1 MAVYVGSARGDERG
15 KASGGVAGDQA
26 TEVSTQK
33 WYKHSK
39 GWRVFRAKDPA
50 KAKKIAKAMLMA
62 CDNKKVGYDQMQ
74 RSTLYV
80 QAKKVDFDIS
90 KVTVACETDCSA
102 LVRVCCAYA
111 GIMLADFNTS
121 SQPNILLKSGAFEEL
136 KGAKYTDSSTLLKT
150 GDILVTKTKG
160 HTVVV
165 TSDDNK
171 ESVIDIPEKEERKT
185 VKITFEVLQKGDEG
199 IQVKNMQLMLKAKGY
214 SLPKYGADGDYGN
227 ETVSTVKKFQRDQ
240 KIAVDGI
247 AGAKTLTALYT
258 K

>member
-26 TEVSTQK
+26 TEVATQK

-39 GWRVFRAKDPA
+39 GWRVFRAKDAA

-62 CDNKKVGYDQMQ
+62 CNNNKIGYDQLQ
-74 RSTLYV
+74 RNTLYT
-80 QAKKVDFDIS
+80 QAQKVGFDIS
-90 KVTVACETDCSA
+90 KVSVACETDCSA

-111 GIMLADFNTS
+111 GIMLANFNTS
-121 SQPNILLKSGAFEEL
+121 SQPNVLLNSGAFTEL
-136 KGAKYTDSSTLLKT
+136 KGTKYTDSSTLLKA

-171 ESVIDIPEKEERKT
+171 ESVIDIPEKEERDT
-185 VKITFEVLQKGDEG
+185 VDITFEVLRKGDEG

-227 ETVSTVKKFQRDQ
+227 ETMTAVKKFQKD
-240 KIAVDGI
+240 KNLAVDGI
-247 AGAKTLTALYT
+247 AGKNTLTALYT

>member
-1 MAVYVGSARGDERG
+1 MAVYVGSARGDEKG

-26 TEVSTQK
+26 TEVATQK
-33 WYKHSK
+33 WYKHEK

-74 RSTLYV
+74 RSTLYN

-121 SQPNILLKSGAFEEL
+121 SQPNTLIKSGAFEEL
-136 KGAKYTDSSTLLKT
+136 KGAKYTDSSTLLKA

-171 ESVIDIPEKEERKT
+171 ESMVEVPAKKEKKT
-185 VKITFEVLQKGDEG
+185 TTITFDILQKGDEG
-199 IQVKNMQLMLKAKGY
+199 VQVKNMQLMLKAKGY

-227 ETVSTVKKFQRDQ
+227 ETVSAVKKFQ
-240 KIAVDGI
+240 KANNITSDGI